1 MSYTADS
8 NIWRGGDISSDSDW
22 VGGDDWY
29 VHMRVNFRQLTT
41 VKTELQCVAA
51 VYNQY
56 ATINYGQSYV
66 YSKSTDTDGQGD
78 YDWAPL
84 GGGRIYPIVLN
95 KGWTSTFVSGD
106 TYGFTRL
113 YGTDRHC
120 AYKHWFCSP
129 DSSLSSYKNGA
140 SAEQW
145 FWVPAAQYSAPN
157 AGSSGTISGG
167 GTTKPTISWSLPSS
181 YTNEYG
187 ATPFFGWE
195 VERSKDGGAYSV
207 IAHLGWSETS
217 YTDTSATTNGKYT
230 YRVRN
235 HNTGRNNAGTNR
247 TTKQYGPYVNCGSV
261 TMTYTVVPTAPASVS
276 VAKAGLGNKNMV
288 VTIKHANNSANATTI
303 WNNIYIERS
312 VNGGNWSQVKSL
324 SGTYTNSGTTT
335 WTDTSTSYN
344 SYYRYR
350 ARSHNSV
357 GNSGY
362 ATSGIVWTPAAVAA
376 YDASGAK
383 KTGIVFAYDAEGA
396 KHDCIITAY
405 DANGSPHRIAV

>member
-1 MSYTADS
+1 MSFTADS
-8 NIWRGGDISSDSDW
+8 NIWLSGDIAGNSDW
-22 VGGDDWY
+22 VGGNDWY
-29 VHMRVNFRQLTT
+29 VHMRLNHRGLANDKLNF
-41 VKTELQCVAA
+41 EYVAA

-56 ATINYGQSYV
+56 ATINYGQTYLYYCSQE
-66 YSKSTDTDGQGD
+66 TDGQNDYGWTVDGD
-78 YDWAPL
+78 
-84 GGGRIYPIVLN
+84 RVYPVALN
-95 KGWTSTFVSGD
+95 KGWTNCKVKTDWFG
-106 TYGFTRL
+106 RI

-129 DSSLSSYKNGA
+129 NSSITSYKNGA
-140 SAEQW
+140 SAEKW
-145 FWVPAAQYSAPN
+145 FWVPAKQYSAPN

-181 YTNEYG
+181 YTNGYG

-207 IAHLGWSETS
+207 IANVDWDTTT

-235 HNTGRNNAGTNR
+235 HNIGRNDAGTNR

-261 TMTYTVVPTAPASVS
+261 TMTYTVIPTAPVSVS
-276 VAKAGLGNKNMV
+276 IAKAGLGNKNMI
-288 VTIKHANNSANATTI
+288 VTIKHASNSANATTV

-312 VNGGNWSQVKSL
+312 VNGGNWSQIKDL

-362 ATSGIVWTPAAVAA
+362 ATSDTVWTPAAVAA
-376 YDASGAK
+376 YDAKGAK
-383 KTGIVFAYDAEGA
+383 KTGIVFAYDAKGA
-396 KHDCIITAY
+396 KHDCIIRAY
-405 DANGSPHRIAV
+405 DANGSPHRITA

>member
-8 NIWRGGDISSDSDW
+8 NIWRSGDIASNSDW

-29 VHMRVNFRQLTT
+29 VHMRVNFRRLTT

-66 YSKSTDTDGQGD
+66 YYKSTDTDGQDD
-78 YDWAPL
+78 YDWMSL
-84 GGGRIYPIVLN
+84 GVGRIYPIVLN
-95 KGWTSTFVSGD
+95 RGWTNTFVSSD

-129 DSSLSSYKNGA
+129 DSSITSYRNGA

-181 YTNEYG
+181 YTNGYG

-207 IAHLGWSETS
+207 IANLGWDATR

-288 VTIKHANNSANATTI
+288 VTIKHASNSANATTI

-362 ATSGIVWTPAAVAA
+362 ATSDIVWTPAALAA

-383 KTGIVFAYDAEGA
+383 KTGIVFAYDSNGA
-396 KHDCIITAY
+396 KHDCIIKAY
-405 DANGSPHRIAV
+405 DANGSPHMITV

>member
-1 MSYTADS
+1 MA
-8 NIWRGGDISSDSDW
+8 
-22 VGGDDWY
+22 
-29 VHMRVNFRQLTT
+29 LTG
-41 VKTELQCVAA
+41 
-51 VYNQY
+51 
-56 ATINYGQSYV
+56 I
-66 YSKSTDTDGQGD
+66 
-78 YDWAPL
+78 APTSI
-84 GGGRIYPIVLN
+84 GSVL
-95 KGWTSTFVSGD
+95 
-106 TYGFTRL
+106 
-113 YGTDRHC
+113 
-120 AYKHWFCSP
+120 P
-129 DSSLSSYKNGA
+129 DSSITSYRNGA

-145 FWVPAAQYSAPN
+145 IWVPAAQYSAPN

-181 YTNEYG
+181 YTDGYG

-207 IAHLGWSETS
+207 IAHLDWDATQ

-362 ATSGIVWTPAAVAA
+362 ATSDTVWTPAAVAA
-376 YDASGAK
+376 YDANGAK
-383 KTGIVFAYDAEGA
+383 KTGIVFAYDAKGA
-396 KHDCIITAY
+396 KHDCIIKAY
-405 DANGSPHRIAV
+405 DANGSPHRITV

>member
-8 NIWRGGDISSDSDW
+8 NIWLSGDLASNSDW

-29 VHMRVNFRQLTT
+29 VHMRVNHRGLANDKLNF
-41 VKTELQCVAA
+41 EFVAA

-56 ATINYGQSYV
+56 ATINYGQTYV
-66 YSKSTDTDGQGD
+66 YYCSQETDGQND
-78 YDWAPL
+78 YGWSVDDDRVYPVVLNRGWTNCKVKTDWF
-84 GGGRIYPIVLN
+84 GRI
-95 KGWTSTFVSGD
+95 
-106 TYGFTRL
+106 

-129 DSSLSSYKNGA
+129 NSSTSSYKNGA

-167 GTTKPTISWSLPSS
+167 GTTKPTISWSLPSG
-181 YTNEYG
+181 YTNGYG

-207 IAHLGWSETS
+207 IANLNWDATE

-235 HNTGRNNAGTNR
+235 HNTGRNNAGTNK

-288 VTIKHANNSANATTI
+288 VTIKHASNSANATTI

-312 VNGGNWSQVKSL
+312 VDGGNWSQVTSL

-344 SYYRYR
+344 SYYLYR

-362 ATSGIVWTPAAVAA
+362 VTSDTVWTPAAVAA
-376 YDASGAK
+376 YDAEGAK
-383 KTGIVFAYDAEGA
+383 KIGIVFAYDDEGA
-396 KHDCIITAY
+396 KHDCIILAY
-405 DANGSPHRIAV
+405 DANGSPHRITV

>member
-8 NIWRGGDISSDSDW
+8 NIWRSGDIASNSDW

-29 VHMRVNFRQLTT
+29 VHMRVNHRGLANDRLNF
-41 VKTELQCVAA
+41 EFVAA

-56 ATINYGQSYV
+56 ATINYGQTYV
-66 YSKSTDTDGQGD
+66 YYCSQETDGQND
-78 YDWAPL
+78 Y
-84 GGGRIYPIVLN
+84 
-95 KGWTSTFVSGD
+95 GWTVDGD
-106 TYGFTRL
+106 RVYPVALNRGWTNCKVKNDYFSRV

-120 AYKHWFCSP
+120 GYKHWFCSP
-129 DSSLSSYKNGA
+129 DSSLSAYRNGA

-157 AGSSGTISGG
+157 AGSSGTVSGG

-181 YTNEYG
+181 YTNGYG

-207 IAHLGWSETS
+207 IANLDWDATR
-217 YTDTSATTNGKYT
+217 YTDTSATTDGKYT

-288 VTIKHANNSANATTI
+288 VTIKHANNSANAATI

-312 VNGGNWSQVKSL
+312 VDGGNWSQVTSL
-324 SGTYTNSGTTT
+324 SGTYINSGTTT

-362 ATSGIVWTPAAVAA
+362 ATSDIVWTPAAVAA
-376 YDASGAK
+376 YDANGAK

-396 KHDCIITAY
+396 KHDCIIKAY
-405 DANGSPHRIAV
+405 DANGSPHMITV

>member
-8 NIWRGGDISSDSDW
+8 NIWCGGDIASNSDW

-29 VHMRVNFRQLTT
+29 VHMRVNFRKLTT

-66 YSKSTDTDGQGD
+66 YHKSTDTDGQDD
-78 YDWAPL
+78 YDWMTL
-84 GGGRIYPIVLN
+84 EVGRIYPVVLN
-95 KGWTSTFVSGD
+95 RGWTNTFVSSD

-129 DSSLSSYKNGA
+129 DSSLSSYRNGA

-181 YTNEYG
+181 YTNGYG

-207 IAHLGWSETS
+207 IAHLGWDATS

-247 TTKQYGPYVNCGSV
+247 TTKQYGHYVNCGSV

-288 VTIKHANNSANATTI
+288 VTIKHASNSANATTI

-362 ATSGIVWTPAAVAA
+362 ATSDIVWTPAAVAA

-383 KTGIVFAYDAEGA
+383 KTGIVFAYDANGA
-396 KHDCIITAY
+396 KHDCIIKAY
-405 DANGSPHRIAV
+405 DANGSPHMITV